1 MFAARAGAARVI
13 GIDCSDIILT
23 ARKVV
28 SANGYDGIITLL
40 RGRVEDI
47 EELPDDISSV
57 DIIISE
63 WSTPRCRRDV
73 AEIPRRCRRDLAAP
87 GYGLALTQP

>member
-63 WSTPRCRRDV
+63 WSTPRCRRDA
-73 AEIPRRCRRDLAAP
+73 AEVPPRCRRDLAAP